1 MTLLPRSTPEAEG
14 IASSA
19 ILDFLREADA
29 QLDSLHSVM
38 VVRHGR
44 VVAEG
49 WWKPYAAEYP
59 HLMFSVSK
67 SFTSIAVGLAIAE
80 RRLTLDDLV
89 VDLLP
94 DDLPAEVT
102 PRLATLSVRHLLT
115 MTTGHA
121 TDTVSLADESH
132 GENWARTIL
141 AQPLDF
147 TPGTHYVYNSGASYL
162 LSAILQRLT
171 GERLLDYLTPRLF
184 EPLGIASASWQ
195 SCPRGIDAGGWGL
208 SITTEDL
215 AIFGQLLLQRGEWNG
230 RQLVPA
236 EWIEEATSAQVDT
249 SATDH
254 DLDGRQGYGFQFW
267 RNRRAG
273 YRADG
278 AFGQFC
284 IVLPQQDAVVVLTS
298 ALPVAQLALDL
309 VWEHLLPAFG
319 DSALPPVDGPLAGA
333 LGGALASLALPTI
346 AGAATSATADRVAG
360 IRFSFDDPK
369 ISSVTLETGVLTITR
384 EGSEGRATPLIFGHG
399 QWMESAD
406 SRVWASGAWVSPNA
420 LVIRAHNIGTPFS
433 RTYTLAF
440 TTDAVTLDIT
450 QNVAFGDL
458 PHTHAVSAA
467 QG

>member
-44 VVAEG
+44 VIAEG
-49 WWKPYAAEYP
+49 WWKPHAAEHP

-67 SFTSIAVGLAIAE
+67 SFTSIAAGLAIAE
-80 RRLTLDDLV
+80 RRITLDDLV
-89 VDLLP
+89 IDLLP
-94 DDLPAEVT
+94 DDLPAEMT
-102 PRLATLSVRHLLT
+102 PRLATLAVRHLLT

-132 GENWARTIL
+132 GENWARAIL

-162 LSAILQRLT
+162 MSAILQRLT

-184 EPLGIASASWQ
+184 EPLGMTSASWQ

-208 SITTEDL
+208 SIATEDL
-215 AIFGQLLLQRGEWNG
+215 ATFGQLLLQRGEWNG

-236 EWIEEATSAQVDT
+236 EWIDEATSAQVDT

-267 RNRRAG
+267 RNRLAG

-284 IVLPQQDAVVVLTS
+284 IVLPEQDAVVVLTS

-309 VWEHLLPAFG
+309 VWQHLLPAFG
-319 DSALPPVDGPLAGA
+319 DSPLPPVEGPLAGL
-333 LGGALASLALPTI
+333 LGDALAALALSTI
-346 AGAATSATADRVAG
+346 AGAATSPTADRVSG

-369 ISSVTLETGVLTITR
+369 ISSVRLETGVLTIAPQ
-384 EGSEGRATPLIFGHG
+384 GSDGSGTPLAFGHG
-399 QWMESAD
+399 EWVESAD
-406 SRVWASGAWVSPNA
+406 ARVWASGAWVSPNS

-440 TTDAVTLDIT
+440 TTDAVTLDII

-458 PHTHAVSAA
+458 PYTHAVSA
-467 QG
+467 GHG